1 MSYDALEK
9 KFRALPQQSF
19 SEVSDFFD
27 YILYKFGITI
37 SDTPRHK
44 IDDEEVDENLLARI
58 NAACKNAPQERIVQD
73 ATISA
78 MWEAVKNDSW

>member
-27 YILYKFGITI
+27 YILYKI
-37 SDTPRHK
+37 RYYY
-44 IDDEEVDENLLARI
+44 
-58 NAACKNAPQERIVQD
+58 
-73 ATISA
+73 
-78 MWEAVKNDSW
+78 